1 MEALLTE
8 NPVAEP
14 ETERPQQKLYT
25 EQAIAIAT
33 FIGGPLG
40 GSYLIS
46 LNYMLLGDEEAGQ
59 RAIKWGLAATVLVV
73 LAFFLMPEPV
83 SEAVPNIVY
92 NMAFTALFYYLAKR
106 LQGANLAAH
115 RQLRGRFITRWR
127 AVGVG
132 LISAVAAALVTFS
145 ITAFLPAE
153 EEHKVKFG
161 SAGHEIY
168 FDDKTVTAEEAR
180 KVAYFL
186 ADHDF
191 FGYYQKKEVL
201 VEQSKWV
208 YKVLIPASE
217 EDFNNSSIL
226 GYYRLVQ
233 ADLDSAGFEKRV
245 QLMLFYMEGEVRKVK
260 VIE

>member
-1 MEALLTE
+1 MLL
-8 NPVAEP
+8 V
-14 ETERPQQKLYT
+14 RPQQKLYT
-25 EQAIAIAT
+25 GQAIAIAT
-33 FIGGPLG
+33 FLGGPLG
-40 GSYLIS
+40 GSYLMS

-59 RAIKWGLAATVLVV
+59 RTIKWGLAGTVLLL
-73 LAFFLMPEPV
+73 LAFILMPETV
-83 SEAVPNIVY
+83 RDTVPDIAY
-92 NMAFTALFYYLAKR
+92 NAAFTGLFYYLAKR
-106 LQGANLAAH
+106 LQGEYLEEH
-115 RQLRGRFITRWR
+115 RQLRGRFMTRWR

-132 LISAVAAALVTFS
+132 LVSAVAAVLVGLSLTAL
-145 ITAFLPAE
+145 LPAE

-191 FGYYQKKEVL
+191 FGYYQRKEVL
-201 VEQSKWV
+201 VEQNKWA
-208 YKVLIPASE
+208 YKVLIPASA

-226 GYYRLVQ
+226 DYYRLVQ
-233 ADLDSAGFEKRV
+233 ADLDSAEFEKRV
-245 QLMLFYMEGEVRKVK
+245 QLMLFYTEGEARKVK